1 MSDQRITELK
11 NKVMKVQEESLRE
24 THKLLDQTLA
34 FNQWAMDTQ
43 KQYMKMEQKLWHAD
57 WKKKYLEKL
66 IYRLDPKAT
75 LYSEK
80 YEEEI
85 KNEKIKSK
93 K

>member
-1 MSDQRITELK
+1 
-11 NKVMKVQEESLRE
+11 
-24 THKLLDQTLA
+24 
-34 FNQWAMDTQ
+34 
-43 KQYMKMEQKLWHAD
+43 MEQKQCDAD

-66 IYRLDPKAT
+66 IYRLDSKAT